1 MQSKMSKFKN
11 NTKSGQ
17 WHFLF
22 WSIFFL
28 YTWLPEASI
37 RDNYAAS
44 LLQAAGIVPITMV
57 TTYYTIY
64 VTIERF
70 WLQKRFAPF
79 WLSLFASLVVSG
91 IVRRSF
97 LYTVMYP
104 ILEHEKL
111 SEPLFFLPKMMVG
124 AVQVHLVVAVGVMI
138 YMLGK
143 WKQHQH
149 EAEVLKKEKIAAE
162 LQLLKSQVQPHFI
175 FNTLN
180 NIYMLSMKG
189 SAQTSDMIYRLSALL
204 SYMLYDSKQETIE
217 FDKELEYIK
226 NYIDLEKIRY
236 GERLD
241 VQVNVFSN
249 TKNIYI
255 PPLLFLPLVENAFK
269 HGVSQEVENCWI
281 HIDITLRKN
290 KLTFKIENSFNDDKV
305 TVSEFGNGIGHDNLR
320 KRLDIFYSQA
330 YELKTMKDEN
340 SYLVTLKLDLN
351 ALHFSDTTPL
361 SEKENAVK
369 NNLLQ
374 KKSQP
379 NEVSFLIK
387 SLLPFIK
394 F

>member
-1 MQSKMSKFKN
+1 MQSNMSKLKN
-11 NTKSGQ
+11 NTKSMQ

-37 RDNYAAS
+37 RDNYGAS
-44 LLQAAGIVPITMV
+44 LLLAAGLVPITMV
-57 TTYYTIY
+57 TTYYSIY

-70 WLQKRFAPF
+70 WLKKRFVPF
-79 WLSLFASLVVSG
+79 WLSLFASLIVSG
-91 IVRRSF
+91 IIRRTF
-97 LYTVMYP
+97 FYKVMYP
-104 ILEHEKL
+104 ILDPEKL
-111 SEPLFFLPKMMVG
+111 SEHLFYLPKIMIG

-241 VQVNVFSN
+241 VQVNVFNN
-249 TKNIYI
+249 TKNIYM

-281 HIDITLRKN
+281 HIDITLRKS

-305 TVSEFGNGIGHDNLR
+305 PVSEFGNGLGHENLR
-320 KRLDIFYSQA
+320 KRLDIFYPNA

-369 NNLLQ
+369 NNQLQ
-374 KKSQP
+374 NKSQP
-379 NEVSFLIK
+379 SDATFLIK
-387 SLLPFIK
+387 SLIPFIK

>member
-1 MQSKMSKFKN
+1 MYKLKN
-11 NTKSGQ
+11 NTKSAQ

-22 WSIFFL
+22 WAIFFL

-37 RDNYAAS
+37 RDNYGAS
-44 LLQAAGIVPITMV
+44 LLLAAGLVPITMV
-57 TTYYTIY
+57 TTYYTILI
-64 VTIERF
+64 TIERF
-70 WLQKRFAPF
+70 WLKKKFGPF
-79 WLSLFASLVVSG
+79 WLSLFTSLVVSG
-91 IVRRSF
+91 IIRRAF
-97 LYTVMYP
+97 FFKVIYP
-104 ILEHEKL
+104 ILEPEKL
-111 SEPLFFLPKMMVG
+111 SEHLFYLPKIMIG

-143 WKQHQH
+143 WKEHEH
-149 EAEVLKKEKIAAE
+149 EAEVLKKDKIAAE

-180 NIYMLSMKG
+180 NIYMLSIKG
-189 SAQTSDMIYRLSALL
+189 STQTSDMIYRLSALL

-217 FDKELEYIK
+217 FNKELEYIK

-236 GERLD
+236 DERLD

-281 HIDITLRKN
+281 HIDITLRKS
-290 KLTFKIENSFNDDKV
+290 KLTFKIENSFTEAIV
-305 TVSEFGNGIGHDNLR
+305 PMSEFGNGLGHENMR
-320 KRLDIFYSQA
+320 KRLDIFYPHA

-351 ALHFSDTTPL
+351 ALHFSENIPFD
-361 SEKENAVK
+361 EKENAIK
-369 NNLLQ
+369 SDQSQ
-374 KKSQP
+374 KKNQP
-379 NEVSFLIK
+379 SEAVFLIK
-387 SLLPFIK
+387 SLLTFIK